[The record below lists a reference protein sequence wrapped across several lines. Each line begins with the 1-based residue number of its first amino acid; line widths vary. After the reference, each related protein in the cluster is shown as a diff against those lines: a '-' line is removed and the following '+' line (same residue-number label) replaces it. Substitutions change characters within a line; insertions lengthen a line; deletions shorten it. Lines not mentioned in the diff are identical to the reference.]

1 MNRIITALGR
11 ARQGGSFGSTWLGHS
26 IQNTVELD
34 PTSEGPEGEPELT
47 PTQMQ
52 RLVQHRVLNPSYP
65 DDITDAYRILRTQVL
80 RHLRESG
87 HTLLAVTSPGI
98 GEGKSLTAINLAM
111 SLILNPENR
120 VLLVDCNLRRPQL
133 HNLLGVDAGPG
144 LSDYLN
150 YGMSLSRLV
159 VSAPGHRLAF
169 LPAGRPIHNSAEML
183 ASQKMRTL
191 LRILKNE
198 ERGRFVIFDL
208 PAVLPFADML
218 SFAPLVE
225 AVLLVVEEGKTQ
237 VESIT
242 RAGGLLANANLIGTV
257 LNKSAAGYAG
267 KSASSPPPRN
277 STAFATEPI

>member
-1 MNRIITALGR
+1 MNRIITALAR

-26 IQNTVELD
+26 IRDTGELS
-34 PTSEGPEGEPELT
+34 PASEAPDDEPEMT

-52 RLVQHRVLNPSYP
+52 RLVQHRVLNPSYA

-87 HTLLAVTSPGI
+87 HSLLAVTSPGI

-133 HNLLGVDAGPG
+133 HNLLGVNAGPG
-144 LSDYLN
+144 LSDYLT
-150 YGMSLSRLV
+150 YDMSLNRLV

-183 ASQKMRTL
+183 ASQKMRAL

-218 SFAPLVE
+218 AFAPLVE

-237 VESIT
+237 VESIV
-242 RAGGLLANANLIGTV
+242 RAGELLANANLIGTV
-257 LNKSAAGYAG
+257 LNKSATGHAG
-267 KSASSPPPRN
+267 KSASGSPARN
-277 STAFATEPI
+277 PAPAAVERF